1 MSNALTFLGHTWFK
15 HVQTALAS
23 RSVCFFMVFPL
34 RAPREICA
42 DWTRH
47 PTMAAVPP
55 VSIFERP
62 HPRSTAEGCKA
73 WTLKTS
79 IKFIQMPKSTDAQI
93 HWFCLRRVK
102 IWTSAYWALMFQKT
116 RLHHHLHPGNIMGIF
131 EIHLCFQIF
140 QPLADLSGADFCP
153 QKWVPSAV
161 FLRGSRRT
169 RCSHDLPALT
179 HAIPTNEAPAPQ
191 FPAMIAMLFA

>member
-15 HVQTALAS
+15 LLSLPVAFAFSWFFPCGHPERFAQTGPDI
-23 RSVCFFMVFPL
+23 RS
-34 RAPREICA
+34 
-42 DWTRH
+42 
-47 PTMAAVPP
+47 TMAAVLP

-79 IKFIQMPKSTDAQI
+79 INNLADAQI
-93 HWFCLRRVK
+93 HGFCLRRVK

-116 RLHHHLHPGNIMGIF
+116 RLHHLHPGNIMGIF
-131 EIHLCFQIF
+131 EIPLCFQIF

-169 RCSHDLPALT
+169 RCSHHLPALT